1 MSNKILVLGKTG
13 EGKST
18 LCNYILKY
26 DEKKC
31 KESSKP
37 GSCTQTIDGFV
48 SNHYKDIFMID
59 TPGLSDSK
67 GKDQEIV
74 ENIRKVIKEKH
85 CKGIKSIILVSNI
98 NTDRL
103 SFEDKKLLFIY
114 CKMFPV
120 PEFWYHVGI
129 IFSKSYSYF
138 PDDALNQMKLTKQ
151 NEFLKDLLETIKNC
165 TEQINKDLPTNKQ
178 IQIPGL
184 IQSFFTDCGEVR
196 PPYNHD
202 RTDKEIERLINWTRG
217 NDYLDFFGNDFS
229 TEIDIKYKKK

>member
-1 MSNKILVLGKTG
+1 
-13 EGKST
+13 
-18 LCNYILKY
+18 
-26 DEKKC
+26 
-31 KESSKP
+31 
-37 GSCTQTIDGFV
+37 
-48 SNHYKDIFMID
+48 MID

-129 IFSKSYSYF
+129 IFSKSYTYF
-138 PDDALNQMKLTKQ
+138 PDDVLNQMKLTKQ

-178 IQIPGL
+178 IRFLGLFNLSLQIV
-184 IQSFFTDCGEVR
+184 E
-196 PPYNHD
+196 
-202 RTDKEIERLINWTRG
+202 K
-217 NDYLDFFGNDFS
+217 
-229 TEIDIKYKKK
+229 